1 MQPNKEIKVYK
12 PLVWVRVA
20 FWPSIEVLYWEWS
33 ENNFKEKR
41 ASLSYIFFPLH
52 GRNVPENMIK
62 DFWEVKDAKKL
73 AREWKISHL
82 NENEKSRVNFLAEN
96 MQKTIGRD
104 PTDTELDAMIYHVLH
119 SEDKVKNSEFT
130 CDYWHR
136 HKMWETCTCFSVY
149 KTFGMLFLD
158 ELRKMWFE
166 IKHKSEITPEM
177 QQAFLK
183 KQKQN

>member
-1 MQPNKEIKVYK
+1 MIPNKEIKVYK

-20 FWPSIEVLYWEWS
+20 FGPSIEVLYWEWS

-62 DFWEVKDAKKL
+62 DFWEVKDTKKL

-96 MQKTIGRD
+96 MKKNIGRD
-104 PTDTELDAMIYHVLH
+104 PTDTELDAMILKVTHWEEK
-119 SEDKVKNSEFT
+119 SEEKPLTQME
-130 CDYWHR
+130 R
-136 HKMWETCTCFSVY
+136 I
-149 KTFGMLFLD
+149 KTVMQI
-158 ELRKMWFE
+158 RKMRIARILTWE
-166 IKHKSEITPEM
+166 YNG
-177 QQAFLK
+177 L